1 MRGITCSR
9 SDSLIKLPHSTHR
22 IAALPSAV
30 MSGWTQEVQ
39 ESSCEETTLRCEA
52 EEGEWGGQ
60 GVFGVKGNSMCK
72 GSVVRGKMASAR
84 ERSF

>member
-1 MRGITCSR
+1 M
-9 SDSLIKLPHSTHR
+9 
-22 IAALPSAV
+22 
-30 MSGWTQEVQ
+30 
-39 ESSCEETTLRCEA
+39 RCEA
-52 EEGEWGGQ
+52 EEGERGGQ